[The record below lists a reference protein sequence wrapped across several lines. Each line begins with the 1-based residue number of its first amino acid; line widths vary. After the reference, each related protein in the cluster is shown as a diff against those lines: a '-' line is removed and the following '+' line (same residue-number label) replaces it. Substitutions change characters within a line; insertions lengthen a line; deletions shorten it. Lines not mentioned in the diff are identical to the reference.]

1 MMKALGPIEK
11 IVETKLNLV
20 YVYSIMG
27 DNKSPIRETKDEC
40 IANVKKRT
48 EDLIKENDKDY
59 SNDKEEQELRE
70 QRQKQD
76 CEKIIEGEHIRTS
89 TEMEKIYQESKNDI
103 IEAKNRA
110 IKKCNEKQDIEGGK
124 RRTRKR
130 GKKARRSKK
139 NNKKRKGK
147 KSKRT
152 RKHK

>member
-1 MMKALGPIEK
+1 
-11 IVETKLNLV
+11 
-20 YVYSIMG
+20 MG

-40 IANVKKRT
+40 IANVKKTT
-48 EDLIKENDKDY
+48 EDLNNENEKDY
-59 SNDKEEQELRE
+59 SNDKEAQELRE
-70 QRQKQD
+70 QRQKKD
-76 CEKIIEGEHIRTS
+76 CEKIIEDEHKLTS
-89 TEMEKIYQESKNDI
+89 TKMKEIYQKSKNDI
-103 IEAKNRA
+103 IEAEKRA
-110 IKKCNEKQDIEGGK
+110 IEECNEPQGTEGGK